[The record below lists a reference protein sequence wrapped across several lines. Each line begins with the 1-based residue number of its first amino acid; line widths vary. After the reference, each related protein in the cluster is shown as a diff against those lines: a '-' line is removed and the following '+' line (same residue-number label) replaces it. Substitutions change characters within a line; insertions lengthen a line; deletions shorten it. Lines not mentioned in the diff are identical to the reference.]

1 MEYDLDF
8 LIGFDGSLKP
18 SQINLSSLVNVTE
31 KHVSQHRYY
40 YQSSLNEESELIIE
54 FKNTNLPHLLNLSSR
69 HHCNLPT
76 YTATEIFQR
85 IKGDWD
91 LDYLIAADEQ
101 WFSESQDKLI
111 GVLFLYQIFHIQEC
125 KAYTPNKI
133 INSVHGSRFKRDN
146 IYFVIFKSANGKV
159 YSVELSETESSNV
172 YTPKSMKINDSHLD
186 KCSEIE
192 MTFIRAERIRPPRKR
207 KNKKTRK

>member
-1 MEYDLDF
+1 MCYF
-8 LIGFDGSLKP
+8 YIKFF
-18 SQINLSSLVNVTE
+18 I
-31 KHVSQHRYY
+31 
-40 YQSSLNEESELIIE
+40 
-54 FKNTNLPHLLNLSSR
+54 FKNVN
-69 HHCNLPT
+69 
-76 YTATEIFQR
+76 
-85 IKGDWD
+85 
-91 LDYLIAADEQ
+91 
-101 WFSESQDKLI
+101 
-111 GVLFLYQIFHIQEC
+111 HIQEC
-125 KAYTPNKI
+125 KVYTPNKI

-207 KNKKTRK
+207 KNKKTTKKQENSPIIVGYFLVFFNVLGDTLDKVPITHHSNNPHKLILLFHS